1 MKNRKANTI
10 IDIIIALLFIST
22 VLYFCYSLATSSIN
36 KRQQINL
43 EREAMN
49 IAENIMNRVLSQG
62 VYTIQSEPIISD
74 STMIEINKVL
84 SDDSLNQSQKN
95 AKIVE
100 LGGRLPVNREV
111 DAPFLPP
118 GDAYKN
124 RFSYQVI
131 VDDYISKTGVDSSG
145 NPTYSKHTGLK
156 RIIVN
161 VYYPTKVVKYLN
173 KQENITSEEI
183 ANGTASKKDLTSL
196 EGEYRVVTLT
206 TYKAAREYEVYE

>member
-10 IDIIIALLFIST
+10 IDIIIALLFVST

-145 NPTYSKHTGLK
+145 NPTYSKHAGLK

-196 EGEYRVVTLT
+196 EEEYRLVTLT